1 MSEELIARMECSDCK
16 ASYYAKLVERG
27 GKWEIGERVEKPADG
42 VEVRN
47 QRMLCGDCKGK
58 GGPGDQLEKIMRR
71 QRGGYGGMGPG
82 NDPFGLF

>member
-1 MSEELIARMECSDCK
+1 MADEIAKMTCSDCK

-27 GKWEIGERVEKPADG
+27 GRWEIGERVEKPAEG

-47 QRMLCGDCKGK
+47 QRMLCGDCQGK
-58 GGPGDQLEKIMRR
+58 GGPGDQLENIMKR
-71 QRGGYGGMGPG
+71 QRGGFGQMGPG